1 MINVESILDL
11 LSSQAFANWYE
22 KKFIDY
28 IEGAENA
35 PSKEDILKFLEYK
48 LERK

>member
-1 MINVESILDL
+1 MINVKDVLDL
-11 LSSQAFANWYE
+11 LSSQAFATWYE
-22 KKFIDY
+22 REFMDY
-28 IEGAENA
+28 IEGEENA